1 MPFKE
6 PDLSGSDHSIA
17 GDEAKNEVSVRIPM
31 RGLKSE
37 DYGDFSVVQ

>member
-31 RGLKSE
+31 RGLKKVKTMVTSR
-37 DYGDFSVVQ
+37 